1 MARQLHRPC
10 TGLKR
15 GWFATSTVDGTNSGE
30 VEQNVMRK
38 VQVIEEKLEVLTQV
52 YLELQLPLR
61 TAVDAARADLLHLD
75 HQKQVAEAA

>member
-1 MARQLHRPC
+1 
-10 TGLKR
+10 
-15 GWFATSTVDGTNSGE
+15 VDGTNSGE

-75 HQKQVAEAA
+75 YQKQVAEAA